1 MPTQRAALFAVYQG
15 TIAQLLARATLY
27 NVLRCRIK
35 ALSHHIA
42 AAAAAAVTTTVAAAG
57 DSSISRVHG
66 LLRHTTLVAFLV
78 RIN

>member
-1 MPTQRAALFAVYQG
+1 
-15 TIAQLLARATLY
+15 
-27 NVLRCRIK
+27 VLRCRIK

-42 AAAAAAVTTTVAAAG
+42 AAVAAAAAAATIAVVAAG
-57 DSSISRVHG
+57 DSPISHVHG